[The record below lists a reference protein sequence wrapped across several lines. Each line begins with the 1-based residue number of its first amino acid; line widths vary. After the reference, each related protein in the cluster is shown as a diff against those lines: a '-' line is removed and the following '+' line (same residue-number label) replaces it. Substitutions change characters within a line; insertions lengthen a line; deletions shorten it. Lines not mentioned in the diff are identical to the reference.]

1 MKTLEEQGYRM
12 TIMSAM
18 ATILSNSDWKSLLLG
33 GHDPEIAATYSK
45 FDQDH
50 ALDKAHHVHEALRTM
65 CSAQLEKKVVTWG
78 ECCELA
84 ALANFNK
91 YTGRT
96 VMVWYSKLHKTKNQ
110 MKFRRS
116 LRGRESNAAKSPFLE
131 DESLT
136 LKFKAWARDDLEH
149 LTVSKVTEWVNL
161 ELLQDW
167 TASQLYTNKIKYPIS
182 QNIAA
187 RWMRESGFCYCGHKK
202 SYYVDRH
209 EDTDVVESRNAYV
222 VNCTVSSRRM
232 DGSH

>member
-187 RWMRESGFCYCGHKK
+187 RWMRESAFCYCGHKK